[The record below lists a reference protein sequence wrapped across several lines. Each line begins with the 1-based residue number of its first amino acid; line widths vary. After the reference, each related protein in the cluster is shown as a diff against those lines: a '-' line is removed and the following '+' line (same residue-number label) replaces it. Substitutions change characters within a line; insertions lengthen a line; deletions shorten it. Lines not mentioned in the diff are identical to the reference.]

1 MSRKKD
7 LVLNTI
13 IIGIGKF
20 STQIISVLLLPLY
33 TSILST
39 QEYGTY
45 DLIVTISTFL
55 VPFITLLMEESMFR
69 FLIDAE
75 DNKKRENI
83 ISQTFIYAI
92 TSTIIFSMILFI
104 IGKIIKIDYILLLIL
119 YIISNVI
126 LVLRNSILRG
136 LGKIKLYSI
145 INAITSVVIILL
157 NIFFIAYLK
166 IGYKGLIYST
176 IFANISTSLII
187 FISLKIYK
195 YVSFKQYNSKSMIEM
210 IKYSIP
216 LVPNSISWAIINLS
230 DRLIISTVV
239 GTTANGIYSMAN
251 KFPTFVDT
259 IYGFF
264 YTAWK
269 ESAAKALKDSDSTVF
284 YNNIYNI
291 LKKFLEA
298 IIVGMIAYLPF
309 VFPLLIKNDFGN
321 AYKYIP
327 PLLISMYFSN
337 MSGFLGG
344 IFTAYKN
351 TKIMGTTTII
361 ASIINLILD
370 LLLIKYIGIWAGVI
384 STCVSTII
392 VYILR
397 AIKIKQYI
405 CMKDLANI
413 GMYPI
418 LIIICIIYYCN
429 NRTIQILGAIIA
441 TIYCIYINRNII
453 LVCIKEIRNKISERK
468 KTNTV

>member
-7 LVLNTI
+7 LFFNTI

-45 DLIVTISTFL
+45 DLIMTISTFL
-55 VPFITLLMEESMFR
+55 IPFITLLMEESMFR

-75 DNKKRENI
+75 HIDKRKNV
-83 ISQTFIYAI
+83 ISQTFIYATI
-92 TSTIIFSMILFI
+92 STIIFSLIIFI
-104 IGKIIKIDYILLLIL
+104 FGKIVNIEYTQLLIL
-119 YIISNVI
+119 YIVSNII
-126 LVLRNSILRG
+126 LVLRNSTIRG

-145 INAITSVVIILL
+145 INALTSIAIILL

-166 IGYKGLIYST
+166 IGYKGLVYSA
-176 IFANISTSLII
+176 ILANISSSIVV
-187 FISLKIYK
+187 FASLKIHK
-195 YVSFKQYNSKSMIEM
+195 YISFKQYNSKLMLEM

-230 DRLIISTVV
+230 DRLVISTVC

-251 KFPTFVDT
+251 KFPSFMDT

-269 ESAAKALKDSDSTVF
+269 ESSAKALKDEDSTEF
-284 YNNIYNI
+284 YNNIYNV
-291 LKKFLEA
+291 LKRFLEA
-298 IIVGMIAYLPF
+298 IIIGIIAYLPF
-309 VFPLLIKNDFGN
+309 IFSLLIKNDFGE

-327 PLLISMYFSN
+327 PLLVSMYFSN

-344 IFTAYKN
+344 IFSAYKN

-361 ASIINLILD
+361 AAIINFGLD
-370 LLLIKYIGIWAGVI
+370 LLLIKFIGIWAGIV
-384 STCVSTII
+384 STCVSTVI
-392 VYILR
+392 VYVLR
-397 AIKIKQYI
+397 ARKIKQYI
-405 CMKDLANI
+405 CIKDLFNV

-418 LIIICIIYYCN
+418 LIIVCCIYYCN
-429 NRTIQILGAIIA
+429 NFAIQILGAIIA
-441 TIYCIYINRNII
+441 TIYCAYINKDIMIAFIRK
-453 LVCIKEIRNKISERK
+453 IKNRITERK
-468 KTNTV
+468 KTYG

>member
-7 LVLNTI
+7 LVFNTI

-45 DLIVTISTFL
+45 DLIITISTFL

-69 FLIDAE
+69 FLIDADDVE
-75 DNKKRENI
+75 RKKNV

-92 TSTIIFSMILFI
+92 ISTIIFSLIILIF
-104 IGKIIKIDYILLLIL
+104 GKILNIEYTQLLIL
-119 YIISNVI
+119 YIVSNII
-126 LVLRNSILRG
+126 LVLRNSIIRG

-145 INAITSVVIILL
+145 INAITSITIILL

-166 IGYKGLIYST
+166 IGYKGLVYST
-176 IFANISTSLII
+176 ILSNILTSIVVFVI
-187 FISLKIYK
+187 LKIHRYI
-195 YVSFKQYNSKSMIEM
+195 SFKQYNSKSMAEM

-230 DRLIISTVV
+230 DRLVISTVC

-251 KFPTFVDT
+251 KFPSFMDT

-269 ESAAKALKDSDSTVF
+269 ESAAKALKDEDSTEF
-284 YNNIYNI
+284 YNNIYNV
-291 LKKFLEA
+291 LKGFLEA
-298 IIVGMIAYLPF
+298 VIVGIITYLPF
-309 VFPLLIKNDFGN
+309 IFPLLIKNDFGE

-344 IFTAYKN
+344 IFAAHKN
-351 TKIMGTTTII
+351 TKIMGTTTLI
-361 ASIINLILD
+361 ASIINLVLD
-370 LLLIKYIGIWAGVI
+370 LLLIKFIGVWAGVV

-392 VYILR
+392 VYMLR
-397 AIKIKQYI
+397 ARKIKQYI
-405 CMKDLANI
+405 CIKDLFNV
-413 GMYPI
+413 GMYPVLMI
-418 LIIICIIYYCN
+418 VCYIYYCN
-429 NRTIQILGAIIA
+429 NLIIQIFGAIIA

-453 LVCIKEIRNKISERK
+453 SVFIREIRNRITERK
-468 KTNTV
+468 KTNG